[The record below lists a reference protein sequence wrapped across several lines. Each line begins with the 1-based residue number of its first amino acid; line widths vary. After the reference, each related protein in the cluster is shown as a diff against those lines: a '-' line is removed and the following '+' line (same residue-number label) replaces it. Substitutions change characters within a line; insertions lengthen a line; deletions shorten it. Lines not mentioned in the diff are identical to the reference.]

1 MRLSYL
7 PLTLPVCLLAACS
20 ASTTPTQTT
29 TTTTAT
35 TATTT
40 AEVAAPVINQDFT
53 KILADNFRG
62 QVYFKGNNAYFT
74 GCQSDHVFPIQ
85 DNPQLAKVYQRM
97 ITQTSQPVYVEF
109 TGEIIFPEDENS
121 ESDAILRVDRVHHM
135 AQAKTSLQCA
145 KPNNGSLIHAKGE
158 TPYWRLSIDDQ
169 NLYFATKAQNQ
180 VYKTNKANYQTTQ
193 NNTVMSVS
201 KNNKPLRAVIKPSE
215 CFNLKDN
222 EYWGYKATV
231 TTENNTYEGCG
242 EPGWPST
249 DNSFAG
255 YYLNEAQA
263 KVVNLTL
270 NSDGTVQY
278 HQKTVTGSSLK
289 TGYWKSNTPDHV
301 VVMLTK
307 SGDANIREELILKR
321 DGLTLSTKEINN
333 NKIIEK
339 LNNSLVFKRMNM
351 EETSE
356 EGVEPSI
363 TRTFSPEQINPS
375 TNIDSTIQ
383 QSVDT
388 YFKIH
393 RTDPHNTQF
402 NSVNYDLNGDG
413 VEDAIVLLDWCSQNG
428 CEMLIFEG
436 TNNGYRFSSR
446 VSQVKAPVT
455 LSKEQHFLWQ
465 SLLIEKSGETKKLDF
480 DGISYPN
487 DSNNLPSANKID
499 ESTGVVLFSQGR
511 PKTWFPIRP

>member
-7 PLTLPVCLLAACS
+7 LLTLPVCLLAACS
-20 ASTTPTQTT
+20 TPTTPTQTIT
-29 TTTTAT
+29 TITPVEE
-35 TATTT
+35 
-40 AEVAAPVINQDFT
+40 AEPVIKQDFT

-62 QVYFKGNNAYFT
+62 QVYFKGNDAYFT
-74 GCQSDHVFPIQ
+74 GCESDQVFPIQ
-85 DNPQLAKVYQRM
+85 ENLQLAKVYQR
-97 ITQTSQPVYVEF
+97 ISNQTSQPVYVEF
-109 TGEIIFPEDENS
+109 TGEVIFPENENS
-121 ESDAILRVDRVHHM
+121 EFDAIMRVDRVHHM
-135 AQAKTSLQCA
+135 APAKTSLQCA
-145 KPNNGSLIHAKGE
+145 TPVNGSLIHAKGE
-158 TPYWRLSIDDQ
+158 TPYWRLSIDGQ

-193 NNTVMSVS
+193 TNTVMSVS
-201 KNNKPLRAVIKPSE
+201 KNDKLLRAVIQPNE
-215 CFNLKDN
+215 CFDLKDN
-222 EYWGYKATV
+222 EYWGYKATI
-231 TTENNTYEGCG
+231 TTESNTYEGCG
-242 EPGWPST
+242 EPGWPSI
-249 DNSFAG
+249 DNSFTG

-270 NSDGTVQY
+270 NSDGTAQY

-289 TGYWKSNTPDHV
+289 TGYWKTNTPDSV

-307 SGDANIREELILKR
+307 SGDANIREELVFTR
-321 DGLTLSTKEINN
+321 NGLTLSTKEINN
-333 NKIIEK
+333 NNIIEK

-351 EETSE
+351 EETDE

-363 TRTFSPEQINPS
+363 TRTFSPELLNPS
-375 TNIDSTIQ
+375 ANIDPAIQ

-402 NSVNYDLNGDG
+402 NSVTYDLNGDG
-413 VEDAIVLLDWCSQNG
+413 IKDAIVLLDWCSKNG

-455 LSKEQHFLWQ
+455 LAKEQHFLWQ
-465 SLLIEKSGETKKLDF
+465 SLLTEKSGQTKKLDF

-487 DSNNLPSANKID
+487 DTNNLPSASKID